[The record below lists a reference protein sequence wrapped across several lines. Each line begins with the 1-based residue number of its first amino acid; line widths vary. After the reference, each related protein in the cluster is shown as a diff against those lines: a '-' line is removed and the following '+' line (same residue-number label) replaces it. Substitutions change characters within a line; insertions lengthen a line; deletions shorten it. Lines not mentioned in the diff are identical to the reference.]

1 MNSKFDAMG
10 KMELRAACKASGI
23 KYGKLDNAGMRAA
36 LVAFEE
42 ERNKLIDSGKGVT
55 DAAETDTEEQAPM
68 TGGFANIGLMLGGTP
83 IAPPVIGK
91 VTSVVDGKTVDPTA
105 PKGKTA
111 TEKGERTPPAPR
123 ISRKGYTI
131 DKDRPM
137 QNGVKRPSAGTV
149 CGAVW
154 AAFDANP
161 AIKAGELAALA
172 DANQWN
178 RTNVSC
184 EFYAWRKFNNISGRS
199 K

>member
-36 LVAFEE
+36 LVAFEATSTE
-42 ERNKLIDSGKGVT
+42 QSAAAQEDEDEVKTPASVGFGDIGALLGNGGKVV
-55 DAAETDTEEQAPM
+55 
-68 TGGFANIGLMLGGTP
+68 
-83 IAPPVIGK
+83 PPVIGT

-105 PKGKTA
+105 PKGKTPS
-111 TEKGERTPPAPR
+111 EKAERTPPAPR

-131 DKDRPM
+131 EKNRPM

-149 CGAVW
+149 CGDVW

-161 AIKAGELAALA
+161 TIKAGELAALA

-184 EFYAWRKFNNISGRS
+184 EFYNWRKFNGISGRS